1 MDKLAN
7 IKEQIQEDIIACC
20 DCYHTQLTDSFIT
33 NLCQIVCDRLPKSAA
48 LINTDE
54 VDWKLLR
61 EQKTYLIE
69 ANPFWD
75 SEHIEG
81 LIQFLDDIQDKA
93 STILG
98 DEAVFGE
105 EFKNCPEPNI

>member
-7 IKEQIQEDIIACC
+7 IKEKIQEDIIACC
-20 DCYHTQLTDSFIT
+20 EPYDHVTDGLVT
-33 NLCQIVCDRLPKSAA
+33 KLCQIVCDNFPNKSV
-48 LINTDE
+48 LINTDD
-54 VDWKLLR
+54 VDWNLLR
-61 EQKTYLIE
+61 EQKYFLIDT
-69 ANPFWD
+69 NVNLK

-98 DEAVFGE
+98 DEAVFGY
-105 EFKNCPEPNI
+105 EF

>member
-1 MDKLAN
+1 MNKLAN

-20 DCYHTQLTDSFIT
+20 ESYHTQLTDSFIT
-33 NLCQIVCDRLPKSAA
+33 SLCQIVCDNLPNKFV
-48 LINTDE
+48 LINTDD
-54 VDWKLLR
+54 VDWNLLR
-61 EQKTYLIE
+61 EQKYFLIDT
-69 ANPFWD
+69 NVNLK

-98 DEAVFGE
+98 DEAVFGY
-105 EFKNCPEPNI
+105 EF

>member
-7 IKEQIQEDIIACC
+7 IREQIQEDIIACC
-20 DCYHTQLTDSFIT
+20 DCYDHVTDDLISV
-33 NLCQIVCDRLPKSAA
+33 LCQIVCDRLPKSAV

-61 EQKTYLIE
+61 EQKYSLIDT
-69 ANPFWD
+69 NQTSK

-105 EFKNCPEPNI
+105 EFKNCPDWSI